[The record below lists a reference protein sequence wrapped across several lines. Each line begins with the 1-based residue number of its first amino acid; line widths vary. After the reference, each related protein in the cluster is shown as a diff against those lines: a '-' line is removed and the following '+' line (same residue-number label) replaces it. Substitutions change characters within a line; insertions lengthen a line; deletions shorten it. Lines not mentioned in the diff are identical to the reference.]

1 MTAEEQ
7 LDKTIEESL
16 NQKME
21 EVAKEIGKPLAV
33 RRQENA
39 TQQVLDMGRILAAG
53 AKLLKTKTQELSDE
67 ISSYG
72 LQRIEIIDSY
82 RVRMESLKAEAEEQ
96 VRMLD
101 QEHQDKI
108 SSLEKIISKLRVLR
122 GE

>member
-21 EVAKEIGKPLAV
+21 EVAKEIGKPLTV

-108 SSLEKIISKLRVLR
+108 SSLEKIISKLKLLR

>member
-21 EVAKEIGKPLAV
+21 EVAKEIGKPLTV